1 MQSKPIIEITAV
13 NMAKAERLE
22 SLNSLRGIAAL
33 LVAIDHSILLTNSPP
48 VDSLLFYFATFMGA
62 FGVGAFFLLS
72 GFVIFLSLE
81 KTPPLQFLIQRVFR
95 IYPVIIAAVFLR
107 LVSQIFI
114 GIRDLDVSTI
124 KLFVL
129 NISLFGNL
137 FIPIEANIEPIVW
150 SLSIEVKFYILM
162 AVVFFVAR
170 SKMAQRLYPCLVLV
184 TLGLGVLGANFPLLS
199 KPALID
205 LALAVSCI
213 PILLMGTA
221 VCLFY
226 KKAISLN
233 KLFVLV
239 ALLLVVFSFSPISDN
254 VSFYKNFTTW
264 ILAAF
269 AFGLCV
275 FSPRMNKVV
284 NKKWLLWLG
293 AISYPLYA
301 IHSTVIE
308 LMIHLSPG
316 STPSALVLRSLVI
329 SLVVAYVLHLFIE
342 MPVQA
347 WSKRLTKKKVA
358 TLVAS

>member
-1 MQSKPIIEITAV
+1 MQPSPIIGNTVANV
-13 NMAKAERLE
+13 AKAERLE

-48 VDSLLFYFATFMGA
+48 VDSLLFYIATFMGA

-81 KTPPLQFLIQRVFR
+81 KTPPLQFLIQRIFR
-95 IYPVIIAAVFLR
+95 LYPVIIAAVFLR
-107 LVSQIFI
+107 LTSQVFV
-114 GIRDLDVSTI
+114 GIRHFDIPTI
-124 KLFVL
+124 KVFIL

-137 FIPIEANIEPIVW
+137 FIPIDANIEPIVW

-162 AVVFFVAR
+162 AIVFFVAR
-170 SKMAQRLYPCLVLV
+170 NNMDQRLYPCLILV
-184 TLGLGVLGANFPLLS
+184 ALGLGVLGTNFPLLS
-199 KPALID
+199 RPALID
-205 LALAVSCI
+205 LALAVSCV

-233 KLFVLV
+233 KLFVLL
-239 ALLLVVFSFSPISDN
+239 ALLLIVFSFSPISDN

-264 ILAAF
+264 ILAGF

-275 FSPRMNKVV
+275 FSPRVNKAI

-301 IHSTVIE
+301 IHSTVVE

-329 SLVVAYVLHLFIE
+329 SLVVAYGLHLFVE

-347 WSKRLTKKKVA
+347 WSKRLTNKKVA
-358 TLVAS
+358 TLV